1 MSVGR
6 ETGNRRDKRH
16 CFRESFADSW
26 AMRRFLSHQ
35 HAGLA
40 DIMISPRHGNWIV
53 INLWLNFR
61 FPFEPRCCSSSE
73 PNKNPG
79 IAAGVLH
86 FRNRL
91 KRNGLA

>member
-6 ETGNRRDKRH
+6 ETGNRQDKRH

-40 DIMISPRHGNWIV
+40 DIMISPVV
-53 INLWLNFR
+53 IIRWRSIF
-61 FPFEPRCCSSSE
+61 
-73 PNKNPG
+73 G
-79 IAAGVLH
+79 
-86 FRNRL
+86 
-91 KRNGLA
+91 